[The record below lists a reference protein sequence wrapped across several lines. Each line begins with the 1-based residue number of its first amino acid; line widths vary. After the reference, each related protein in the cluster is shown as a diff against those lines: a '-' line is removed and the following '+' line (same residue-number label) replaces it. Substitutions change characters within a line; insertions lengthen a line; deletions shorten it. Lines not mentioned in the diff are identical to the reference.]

1 MKHSLKKPVV
11 LLIADDDEE
20 DREMTREAFEE
31 NFAFSQIHMVTDGL
45 ALIDYLFRQGIYAD
59 PERSPRPGL
68 ILLDL
73 NMPRMDGRQA
83 LQHIK
88 SHPELRS
95 IPVIVLTTS
104 HAEEDIFKSYNLGVN
119 CFISKPV
126 SAKDFIEVAQSIGR
140 YWFETVLLPS
150 PSK

>member
-1 MKHSLKKPVV
+1 MKHILKKPVV

-31 NFAFSQIHMVTDGL
+31 NFVLNEIHLVVDGL
-45 ALIDYLFRQGIYAD
+45 ELIDYLFRRGVYAD

-83 LQHIK
+83 LEQIK
-88 SHPELRS
+88 SNPDLRS
-95 IPVIVLTTS
+95 IPVVILTTS
-104 HAEEDIFKSYNLGVN
+104 HAEEDIIRSYNLGVN
-119 CFISKPV
+119 CFINKPV
-126 SAKDFIEVAQSIGR
+126 TFKDFIEVTQSLGR
-140 YWFETVLLPS
+140 YWFEVVQLPS
-150 PSK
+150 P

>member
-20 DREMTREAFEE
+20 DREMTREAFEG
-31 NFAFSQIHMVTDGL
+31 NFVLSEIQMVTDGL
-45 ALIDYLFRQGIYAD
+45 ALIEYLFRQGIYAD

-83 LQHIK
+83 LQQIK

-95 IPVIVLTTS
+95 IPVVILTTS
-104 HAEEDIFKSYNLGVN
+104 NAEEDIFKSYNLGVN

-126 SAKDFIEVAQSIGR
+126 RSKDFIEVAQSIGR